1 MAETPSR
8 PLGQLFTDVYRAKGE
23 PVEDDSR
30 FRVQALAL
38 FYTIFNYREH
48 GDIASFLMRRLGIE
62 VPSSENYGGISYDF
76 DAWFKKCRADDFLNF
91 ITMIAR
97 VLDGR
102 PEQERWISG
111 ISLALDQR
119 NMKYELDDAGG
130 VHFRID
136 AAFQHSKRLTL
147 ACLAGADFTA
157 AHEELEKAFG
167 YLTQIKP
174 DTKMAAVNV
183 FLAAENVFKL
193 VAGTK
198 SGLDEGEVG
207 KTLTQL
213 VQRVYAAS
221 DDATK
226 QASSRLVQSFAKW
239 ASACHPYRHGQNEI
253 ELVAPP
259 AEIAITLVTA
269 GADFIRWLAELQ
281 RLKQPK

>member
-1 MAETPSR
+1 MSTGPR
-8 PLGQLFTDVYRAKGE
+8 PLGKLFTEVYRDKGE

-38 FYTIFNYREH
+38 FHTIFNYREH
-48 GDIASFLMRRLGIE
+48 GDIASFIMGRLGIE
-62 VPSSENYGGISYDF
+62 VPSFENYAGISYDF
-76 DAWFKKCRADDFLNF
+76 DTWFKKCRADDFLNF

-102 PEQERWISG
+102 SEQKRWISG

-136 AAFQHSKRLTL
+136 AAFQHSKQLTL
-147 ACLAGADFTA
+147 ACLVGADFTA

-167 YLTQIKP
+167 FLTQVKS

-193 VAGTK
+193 VADTK
-198 SGLDEGEVG
+198 SELDEGEVG
-207 KTLTQL
+207 RTLSPL
-213 VQRVYAAS
+213 VQRIYATK

-239 ASACHPYRHGQNEI
+239 VNACHPYRHGQSEM

-259 AEIAITLVTA
+259 DEIAITLVTA

-281 RLKQPK
+281 RLKRHR